1 MLINRKIKVTTM
13 ISSEQRNKLV
23 ENNQKI
29 SQLLEENENIL
40 RECGYSPPVQNF
52 ALDAKEKKKISFEIY
67 PYSCLF

>member
-1 MLINRKIKVTTM
+1 M

-40 RECGYSPPVQNF
+40 RECGYSPPV
-52 ALDAKEKKKISFEIY
+52 
-67 PYSCLF
+67 